1 MFYVFHGP
9 DELARSEMLAD
20 LKAKMGQGAQADL
33 NTTYLDGQ
41 TVTMGQIQEACGAL
55 PFLSERRL
63 VIVSGYLKRLWTG
76 GDDGKVPADKVA
88 LQALA
93 DYLPGL
99 PETARLVFLESDTL
113 PGKHPILVL
122 AEKLKGKGGH
132 VHSFGVP
139 SGDED
144 LAEWIDKRVTHK
156 GASIGRGAALAL
168 GVSVG
173 HDTRLLD
180 SEIDKLITYVGG
192 AQPAI
197 TTDHVDLLVP
207 YAGEAKI
214 WTMVDAIGRRDART
228 ALQHLHKLL
237 DDDPTNRER
246 WLGLMAMIVR
256 QFRILVQVK
265 EMVEQGHST
274 AAIAKQVGIKDF
286 VADKAR
292 RQAMNFSMAQLE
304 AIYSRLLT
312 TDLAIKTGKMED
324 VLALDTLVALLCGPQ
339 DR

>member
-20 LKAKMGQGAQADL
+20 LKAKMGEGAQADL

-63 VIVSGYLKRLWTG
+63 VIVTGYLKRLWTG
-76 GDDGKVPADKVA
+76 GDDGKAPADKVA

-93 DYLPGL
+93 DYLPDL
-99 PETARLVFLESDTL
+99 PETARLVFLEDDVL

-122 AEKLKGKGGH
+122 AEKLKEGYSH
-132 VHSFGVP
+132 TFGVP
-139 SGDED
+139 TKDED

-156 GASIGRGAALAL
+156 GASIQRAAALAL

-173 HDTRLLD
+173 HDTRVLD

-192 AQPAI
+192 DHPSI
-197 TTDHVDLLVP
+197 TTNHVELLVP
-207 YAGEAKI
+207 YTGEAKI
-214 WTMVDAIGRRDART
+214 WTMVDAIGLRDART
-228 ALQHLHKLL
+228 ALQHLHGLL
-237 DDDPTNRER
+237 DTDPVENHPLR
-246 WLGLMAMIVR
+246 LLAMIVR
-256 QFRILVQVK
+256 QFRILIQVK
-265 EMVEQGHST
+265 EATAQGLAMST
-274 AAIAKQVGIKDF
+274 IARQVGIRDF
-286 VADKAR
+286 AAEKAR

-304 AIYSRLLT
+304 AIYARLLT
-312 TDLAIKTGKMED
+312 TDLAIKTGKMEE
-324 VLALDTLVALLCGPQ
+324 VLALDTLVAALCGPQ
-339 DR
+339 AR